1 MIFIVDNYYMS
12 LIGLEIVLIYIFLFL
27 MGFICSLIFMY
38 ISYYDNN
45 LFFVNFVNIYIYK
58 KNNN

>member
-45 LFFVNFVNIYIYK
+45 LFFVNFVNI
-58 KNNN
+58 